1 MLCASDG
8 LSFGTP
14 LHAFDFVRMQP
25 GQCEVGESPNPAAAT
40 IFLGLRVSCA
50 QWGTNDHNEHWGGV
64 GSENYGT
71 AKWDNTGY
79 NEGYHPRDS
88 SSADGESMEPAWT
101 RMGPRG
107 NRLPSPL
114 LKNGW
119 LASSL
124 CRAGCQG
131 SLAKEEAEDALPRQR
146 TLAPRRL

>member
-1 MLCASDG
+1 VQFRDIMYTRDG
-8 LSFGTP
+8 LSSGNPPACIWFRANAAWR
-14 LHAFDFVRMQP
+14 L
-25 GQCEVGESPNPAAAT
+25 QCEVGEWSPNPAAAT
-40 IFLGLRVSCA
+40 VFLGLRVSIA

-107 NRLPSPL
+107 NRLPSPIF
-114 LKNGW
+114 
-119 LASSL
+119 
-124 CRAGCQG
+124 
-131 SLAKEEAEDALPRQR
+131 
-146 TLAPRRL
+146 